1 MPDYYTQSGVPSQ
14 RSAGLS
20 ASIRSE
26 FALIAAGFAKLPA
39 LSGNA
44 NKIVVVNSGATA
56 LTVTTAALTL
66 SGDFTKAG
74 SHALTLTTTNT
85 TNVTL
90 PTTGTLATLAG
101 TETFTNKTLTA
112 PVLSGSV
119 TGTYTLAGT
128 PTITSPTISAPTLS
142 GSVTGTYTLAGTPT
156 LSGSFIGTYTLA
168 GTPTI
173 TAPTISTPTVTGT
186 ATFSGLIDASG
197 ASAGQIK
204 FPATQNPS
212 SNANTLDDYKEG
224 AFTPSLG
231 GTATYVTQLASYTK
245 IGRMVFFNIT
255 LTVNTIGTGSTS
267 TITGLPFTS
276 ATGADFAVTVSDF
289 NNLANNVTWLAG
301 WVNDGATSITLKGI
315 SAAGT
320 VPNVTTIFGSGTFVL
335 ISGAYRV

>member
-1 MPDYYTQSGVPSQ
+1 MPDYYTQSGVPAQ

-90 PTTGTLATLAG
+90 PTTGTLATLTG

-128 PTITSPTISAPTLS
+128 PTLS
-142 GSVTGTYTLAGTPT
+142 GTFSGTYTLG
-156 LSGSFIGTYTLA
+156 

-173 TAPTISTPTVTGT
+173 ASPTVTGT

-204 FPATQNPS
+204 FPATQNAS
-212 SNANTLDDYKEG
+212 SNVNTLDDYEEG
-224 AFTPSLG
+224 TWTPSVG
-231 GTATYVTQLASYTK
+231 GTATYTLRSGRYTK
-245 IGRMVFFNIT
+245 IGRVVFIT
-255 LTVNTIGTGSTS
+255 AFLQINSIGTGSTS
-267 TITGLPFTS
+267 TVSGLPFTS
-276 ATGADFAVTVSDF
+276 TSAHESPVSIGTVTNAANIFTGMFGRVNSSATTVTFFAT
-289 NNLANNVTWLAG
+289 NA
-301 WVNDGATSITLKGI
+301 GATANTGVSVII
-315 SAAGT
+315 
-320 VPNVTTIFGSGTFVL
+320 GSGTILPFSAMYMVD
-335 ISGAYRV
+335 